1 MGFVHLHAHTEYS
14 LLDGTAS
21 PAELAKAAKEKGM
34 DAVAIT
40 DTANMFGAVQ
50 FYKACKKVGVRPI
63 LGALLYVEPGGIS
76 EKPDYGR
83 EQSFE
88 AIALIEN
95 DVGYQNLCALVT
107 KGIFEGLHY
116 KPRVDLAML
125 SEHREGLILL
135 TGGLKGLIARAMERG
150 SEGDIDAHL
159 SALKEVFG
167 EKNFFLELSD
177 LGVGEEGR
185 YNAAARDA
193 AERHKLHLVVTNAA
207 HYLEPY
213 DAATHEVMHCIHSA
227 SSLKDAARDV
237 SPTDQAYLKTEA
249 EMRALFPDDEEAL
262 NRTVEIAERCQFAFQ
277 MDDHHFPATTPP
289 DGTGSPKDRTDTSG
303 NWSYFREAFPPPA
316 DFSIPAD
323 GYPEGAGS
331 LAGYF
336 EWYCREGLERRLTV
350 INPEDPDAYRTR
362 LERELEI
369 VIDMGFPAYLLI
381 VAEFINWAKERDIPV
396 GPGRGSAAGSLCCYA
411 MRITDI
417 DPLRFGLLFERFLNP
432 ARVSMPDIDV
442 DFCQDR
448 REEVIE
454 HVRRKY
460 GAEYVSQIITYGRLK
475 AKAALRDV
483 VKVLNLSFKDGSDI
497 SGLIPDQ
504 LNITLDEALK
514 QEKRLRSRYE
524 GDPKARRVLD
534 VARAVEGRVRN
545 TGIHAAGV
553 VIADRPLHEYAPL
566 YRDGVD
572 GGAVVQYDMKSAE
585 SIGLIK
591 FDFLGLKTLDQI
603 RDAIDNIQAARG
615 ENVDLSSIPWDD
627 DKTYD
632 MLSRG
637 DALGVFQL
645 ESSGMRALLKR
656 LRPSSMD
663 DMVALVALYRPGPLS
678 SGMTDSY
685 VECKHGRK
693 EVEYPHECL
702 RPILSETYGTI
713 VYQEQVMQTA
723 QRMAKYSLGEADLLR
738 RAMGKKDESEMRKQ
752 KERFLAG
759 AQAEGFEGRTANKIF
774 DDLSKFAA
782 YGFNKSHS
790 AAYGMIA
797 YQTAWL
803 KANYRAEYMAALMTI
818 AADNT
823 DKLLDYIRDCQTH
836 GIDILPPCLNES
848 ERAFRPAPASDKR
861 KNPAIRY
868 GLCAVKNVGEGAIQS
883 LIEAREQRGGRFST
897 PLEVFEQA
905 DQARVNKRVMENL
918 IKSGAFDFG
927 GVDRGGLLKVVGRLM
942 SVGARRAADRAAG
955 QGSLFGASPKTKVDF
970 EYPKELGTLFDTLA
984 LEFDAL
990 GFYLSGHP
998 MDVYTSDV
1006 ERYAVGPIACAED
1019 LPATKD
1025 AVKFVGRIGAIR
1037 EQTTKNRDRMA
1048 FVELEDASSRI
1059 TCLFFAAAYAR
1070 SKRSLVEGDVV
1081 LVIGSLQNDRDKL
1094 VLRADSCESIEAVR
1108 ERSIREVVLHLRADE
1123 LAGPRL
1129 QKLIEIFEDT
1139 QGTCKARLQLNTG
1152 TKLATLSLP
1161 QYRLS
1166 PMPILEQRIQAL
1178 FERSGVLEFR

>member
-21 PAELAKAAKEKGM
+21 PAQLAKAAKTKGM

-50 FYKACKKVGVRPI
+50 FYKACKKEGIRPV
-63 LGALLYVEPGGIS
+63 LGSLLYVEPGGIS
-76 EKPDYGR
+76 ETPEYGR
-83 EQSFE
+83 ERSFE
-88 AIALIEN
+88 VIALIEN
-95 DVGYQNLCALVT
+95 DAGYQSLCALLT
-107 KGIFEGLHY
+107 KGIFDGLHY
-116 KPRVDLAML
+116 KPRVDLSML
-125 SEHREGLILL
+125 REHHEGLIVL
-135 TGGLKGLIARAMERG
+135 TGGLKGLVGRAVDRGDMEAMNG
-150 SEGDIDAHL
+150 HL
-159 SALKEVFG
+159 SSLKDIFG
-167 EKNFFLELSD
+167 PKHLFLELSD
-177 LGVGEEGR
+177 LGVGGEDEINEVAR
-185 YNAAARDA
+185 QAAA
-193 AERHKLHLVVTNAA
+193 EHGLSLVVTNAA

-227 SSLKDAARDV
+227 SSLKDTSRSV
-237 SPTDQAYLKTEA
+237 SPTDQAYLKTEE
-249 EMRALFPDDEEAL
+249 EMQALFPNDQEAL
-262 NRTVEIAERCQFAFQ
+262 ERTVEIAERCNYAFD
-277 MDDHHFPATTPP
+277 MDNHHFPATTPP
-289 DGTGSPKDRTDTSG
+289 DGTGSPKDRTDTES
-303 NWSYFREAFPPPA
+303 NWAYFRDAFPPPS
-316 DFSIPAD
+316 DFPIPES
-323 GYPEGAGS
+323 GYPDAAGS
-331 LAGYF
+331 LSGYF
-336 EWYCREGLERRLTV
+336 EWYCREGLERRLES
-350 INPEDPDAYRTR
+350 IQPADPEAYRTR
-362 LERELEI
+362 LERELKI

-396 GPGRGSAAGSLCCYA
+396 GPGRGSAAGSLACFA

-460 GAEYVSQIITYGRLK
+460 GTEYVSQIITYGRLK

-504 LNITLDEALK
+504 LNISLDEALK
-514 QEKRLRSRYE
+514 QEKRLRARYD

-534 VARAVEGRVRN
+534 VARAVEGKVRN

-566 YRDGVD
+566 YRDGPD
-572 GGAVVQYDMKSAE
+572 SGAVVQYDMKSAE

-603 RDAIDNIQAARG
+603 RDAIDNIKAARG
-615 ENVDLSSIPWDD
+615 EEVDLSSISWDD
-627 DKTYD
+627 PTTYD

-645 ESSGMRALLKR
+645 ESSGMRSLLKR

-693 EVEYPHECL
+693 EVEYPHACL
-702 RPILSETYGTI
+702 EPILAETYGTI

-738 RAMGKKDESEMRKQ
+738 RAMGKKDEAEMRRQ
-752 KERFLAG
+752 RERFLAG
-759 AQAEGFEGRTANKIF
+759 AEAEGFAGRTANKIF

-803 KANYRAEYMAALMTI
+803 KANYPAEYMAALMTI
-818 AADNT
+818 AAHNT
-823 DKLLDYIRDCQTH
+823 DKLLDYIRDCQAH
-836 GIDILPPCLNES
+836 NIDVLPPCLNES
-848 ERAFRPAPASDKR
+848 ERAFRPLPPSDTRKR
-861 KNPAIRY
+861 PAIRF
-868 GLCAVKNVGEGAIQS
+868 GLCAVKNVGDGAVQS
-883 LIEAREQRGGRFST
+883 LLDARKSCGGSFVS

-918 IKSGAFDFG
+918 IKAGAFDFS
-927 GVDRGGLLKVVGRLM
+927 GVGRGAMLEVVGRLM
-942 SVGARRAADRAAG
+942 SVGSRRAADRAAG
-955 QGSLFGASPKTKVDF
+955 QGSLFGATPQSRVDF
-970 EYPKELGTLFDTLA
+970 EYPQTRNTLFETLA
-984 LEFDAL
+984 LEHDAL

-998 MDVYTSDV
+998 MDVYTADV
-1006 ERYAVGPIACAED
+1006 ERYAVGPIACAEE

-1025 AVKFVGRIGAIR
+1025 AVRFVGRIGALR
-1037 EQTTKNRDRMA
+1037 EQTTRNKDRMA
-1048 FVELEDASSRI
+1048 FVELEDSTSRI
-1059 TCLFFAAAYAR
+1059 TCLFFAAAFAR

-1081 LVIGSLQNDRDKL
+1081 LVTGTVQNDRDKI
-1094 VLRADSCESIEAVR
+1094 VLRANTCESIAAVR
-1108 ERSIREVVLHLRADE
+1108 ERSIREVILHLKTDE
-1123 LAGPRL
+1123 LAGGRL
-1129 QKLIEIFEDT
+1129 AKLLEVLEDSR
-1139 QGTCKARLQLNTG
+1139 GGCKARMRLVTD
-1152 TKLATLSLP
+1152 TKVALLSLDH
-1161 QYRLS
+1161 YRVS
-1166 PMPILEQRIQAL
+1166 PMPMLEQRIQAL
-1178 FERSGVLEFR
+1178 FGRADVLEFR